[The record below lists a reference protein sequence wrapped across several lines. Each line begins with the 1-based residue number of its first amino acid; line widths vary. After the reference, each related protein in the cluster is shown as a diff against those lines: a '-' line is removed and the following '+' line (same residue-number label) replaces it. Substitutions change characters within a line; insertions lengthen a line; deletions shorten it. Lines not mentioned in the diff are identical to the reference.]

1 MKKKLASLLLTLM
14 LMPVMI
20 VQAQAPV
27 TITGTVLEAAT
38 GDPLPGVSILLVG
51 TATGTSTDLD
61 GKFSLQAPI
70 GGVLRLTY
78 IGFAQQEVTIVNSNP
93 LEIFMD
99 ENIQALDEVVITALG
114 IKREQKSLS
123 YSVQKVD
130 GDELT
135 TNKNANF
142 INSLAGKVA
151 GVNINSSSAGTGSIS
166 KVQMR
171 GTKSI
176 MQSSNA
182 LYVIDGMPMRAPRS
196 TGAAGAF
203 DSSGAT
209 EPVAD
214 LNPEDIESMS
224 VLTGAAAAALYGSD
238 AANGAIV
245 ITTKKGQQGKTNLT
259 YSNNTEFNRAWI
271 LPRFQNTYGAGQ
283 NGALDPNSSYSW
295 GARLTPYNN
304 YGYDVAN
311 DYLQTGIVE
320 TNALTFSTGTEKNQT
335 YASVAAV
342 NSKGIV
348 PNNRYDRYN
357 VSFRNTTSFLKDKLT
372 LDLSAQ
378 YIRQTDRNLINQGSY
393 MNPIVGAYLFPRG
406 NDWDEV
412 RMYETFDPARN
423 ISTQNWRY
431 GEYNLT
437 VQNPYWVNYRNLRE
451 SQKDRYLLGMS
462 LSYKILPYLT
472 LQGRVR
478 MDNSYT
484 TATDKRYASTIN
496 TMSGNS
502 ERGYYGESIY
512 KEKGIF
518 ADFLLTFQKDLGE
531 DWNLLANFGGSIEDS
546 RYDANVVSG
555 GIADGT
561 DNFPGQ
567 TPGLTNFFSV
577 NNINLTPT
585 KTWEMW
591 HEQNQSF
598 YASADL
604 GFRSTY
610 YLTLTGRN
618 EWPSALRG
626 PRSKKK
632 SFFYPSVGL
641 SVLMTQMLADAG
653 VEINQQAL
661 SFWKIRASYA
671 RVGSAFERYIANPRY
686 EWVNGN
692 WSIQT
697 QYPIEN
703 LKPEMTTSWE
713 VGMNFRFLQDLTFDA
728 TWYSANTANQT
739 FNPGIAAGQYSKIY
753 IQTGSIRNSGMEF
766 ALGYNHQ
773 WGNFQWVTNLTYS
786 FNRNKI
792 LDLFSNAY
800 NPITGEKITNDQLVM
815 TDTQVGA
822 TRFILREGG
831 SMGDLYSMVDLQR
844 DSNGNIFIDTN
855 GNVAS
860 YSVAENPIKLGSVLP
875 KGNMAWSNTFRWK
888 NFSANVMFAA
898 RFGGIV
904 YSRTQAVLDL
914 WGVSQATGAARD
926 QGYVML
932 NGGDH
937 VNPEQWYTL
946 VAGGE
951 TVPQYYTYS
960 ATNVRLQDLTIS
972 YLIPRKWLRNV
983 CDIRVSFVGRNL
995 WMIYCKAPY
1004 DPESVASAGN
1014 YFQGID
1020 NFMMPSM
1027 RTLGFNLNF
1036 NF

>member
-271 LPRFQNTYGAGQ
+271 LPRFQNRYGAGQ